1 MIEAAYTPVARI
13 LHWVTA
19 ILVLAII
26 PMGIVMTNV
35 GSGPLQDFL
44 FRLHESIGA
53 VLIPIIDYRLIYRLI
68 ITHPPLP
75 LPAEIPAIQRLA
87 AEGLHWALYALLIVQ
102 PIIGWIATSSSRS
115 PILVFWLFEL
125 PPIWPENRAFS
136 EKVADIHGTIGFII
150 GVLLCAHIGAAL
162 FHHFVRKDRVL
173 MRMVTG

>member
-1 MIEAAYTPVARI
+1 MTEAAYTPVARI

-19 ILVLAII
+19 ILVLANI
-26 PMGIVMTNV
+26 PIGVVMTNV
-35 GSGPLQDFL
+35 EGGPLQDFL

-53 VLIPIIDYRLIYRLI
+53 LLIPIVGFRLLYRL
-68 ITHPPLP
+68 THHPLP

-87 AEGLHWALYALLIVQ
+87 AEGLHWALYVLLIVQ
-102 PIIGWIATSSSRS
+102 PIIGWIATSSFRA
-115 PILVFWLFEL
+115 PISVFGLFEL

-136 EKVADIHGTIGFII
+136 DQVSDVHATIGFII
-150 GVLLCAHIGAAL
+150 GLLQCAHIAAAL